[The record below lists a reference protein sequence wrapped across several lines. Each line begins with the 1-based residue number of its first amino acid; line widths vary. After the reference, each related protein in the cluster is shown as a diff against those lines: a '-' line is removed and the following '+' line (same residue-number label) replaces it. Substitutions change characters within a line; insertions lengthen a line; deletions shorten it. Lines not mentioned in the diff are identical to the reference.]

1 MKNQI
6 SKRTLGAQPKV
17 NNPSDAMFI
26 ADIARQA
33 TKEAIAD
40 ALFQARVAEH
50 EAIADALC
58 MAKILGEVNDD
69 AVTNALSQAELAH
82 KIEMDAVADAL
93 RSYK

>member
-26 ADIARQA
+26 ADIAHQA

-40 ALFQARVAEH
+40 ALFHARVAEH

-69 AVTNALSQAELAH
+69 AVTNVLLQAELAH